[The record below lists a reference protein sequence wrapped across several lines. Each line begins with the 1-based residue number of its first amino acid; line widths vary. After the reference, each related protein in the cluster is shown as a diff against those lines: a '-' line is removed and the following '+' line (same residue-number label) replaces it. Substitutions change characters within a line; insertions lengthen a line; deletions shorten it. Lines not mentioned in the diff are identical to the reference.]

1 MMKRPTKTETGVP
14 QDGADVDHGG
24 PRNGQLVTSRADGE
38 RARMHHYIDILHGML
53 RSLKSGL
60 AQPGA
65 LSNEAQGF
73 ADMANRLSSCAAR
86 CDAYALAELDHASSK
101 EISHGRP

>member
-1 MMKRPTKTETGVP
+1 MTKRPTKTEPEAP

-24 PRNGQLVTSRADGE
+24 PRDGQHVTSRAEGE
-38 RARMHHYIDILHGML
+38 RARMNHYIDILHGML
-53 RSLKSGL
+53 CSLKSGL

-73 ADMANRLSSCAAR
+73 VDMANRLSCCAAR
-86 CDAYALAELDHASSK
+86 CDAYALAELDLASSK
-101 EISHGRP
+101 GFS